1 MSTEHALAV
10 VADPAS
16 AWADV
21 ASAASVLAAEVRR
34 LRRALAEIRDM
45 HQTVDD
51 DPGGPPYCP
60 QCDADGYP
68 DPCRTFAIA
77 RGALDGEA

>member
-34 LRRALAEIRDM
+34 QAAVIERVRTLTDELAEYVAIRVRRALDED
-45 HQTVDD
+45 
-51 DPGGPPYCP
+51 
-60 QCDADGYP
+60 
-68 DPCRTFAIA
+68 
-77 RGALDGEA
+77 E

>member
-1 MSTEHALAV
+1 MSDFRPCTEDALKV
-10 VADPAS
+10 VAE
-16 AWADV
+16 DV
-21 ASAASVLAAEVRR
+21 AELQAEVRR
-34 LRRALAEIRDM
+34 LRAALTEIRDM

-77 RGALDGEA
+77 RTALGGTEVPW